1 MVTLESS
8 LEVAWIEL
16 ANCLRSITPEVPE
29 KIQDNLAHL
38 ELEAAPVNRLSGL
51 QSPSPIDGKLGTMA
65 PVFQSRKSS
74 LSNYSAS
81 NEQGHAQGKNIQA
94 SSHTHGQAN
103 QYTESIDQPTFSPF
117 PPLRNRPANVPP
129 SDEEKEGIL
138 ESARTPVL
146 TSDDP
151 EMQLSWA
158 QDTLAWV
165 EIASQNEARISENQA
180 ARNQTPHIEH
190 QLRVDA
196 VNVVSFLADQNH
208 PKATFMKGM
217 WLEFGKFGV
226 RLDKQEA
233 FRCFQRA
240 AQRGYARAEYR
251 MGMQFEQYN
260 EPDKAIKHYLLGVQA
275 GDSASNYRL
284 GMMTLLGQHGQ
295 PLDYE
300 KGIKLVSYSAQTADE
315 NAPQGAYVYGML
327 LAHEL
332 PQISLP
338 EHILPLNIS
347 AARFNIEH
355 AAYLGFAK
363 AQTKMGAAYELCQLG
378 CDFDP
383 ALSLHYNALAAKQ
396 GEPEADMAISKWFLC
411 GYEGTFEKNE
421 ELAFTYAQRSAQ
433 SGLATAEFALG
444 YFYEIGIYV
453 PVDIKQSRSWYEK
466 AADHG
471 NKDAVARI
479 EGISRSKTLSRKD
492 HDQVAVAKI
501 QSQYGSHRGKRPER
515 FKNPSTPM
523 PTISDGPI
531 GMPEPSVP
539 KPRPGQS
546 QAYAYRAS
554 NPPARPVS
562 AAPYPIDDGRGRPLS
577 RPPNGSPYA
586 GPVPGSAP
594 IRPPSAA
601 QSEASFGDNNFR
613 GSGYPTFHPSRP
625 NSGVE
630 NTPTGRGRGSPL
642 QGPDSTQ
649 GGRGRGA
656 PAYGQPLAPGPQGQR
671 QSAPGYSSPRIQGS
685 PALNPSRPQSAQP
698 PTIDIGFSAPQ
709 DPSGADRKRRQQRI
723 DAANMGQQGNM
734 LPPPNGPHPGNVP
747 RPSTYEVP
755 DRHQTRLSSLP
766 HPQTMP
772 IRTESPSRRPLTSG
786 GRPGVSLQ
794 DPPSRPESAA
804 TSSNLPPP
812 KMPNPNQPSAT
823 PPPSGPIAK
832 PPGKG
837 PKTFHEMGIPVTKQ
851 DNDCVRTPEPDD
863 FLKYTDYRSGCHV
876 RL

>member
-1 MVTLESS
+1 MPAS
-8 LEVAWIEL
+8 
-16 ANCLRSITPEVPE
+16 
-29 KIQDNLAHL
+29 
-38 ELEAAPVNRLSGL
+38 
-51 QSPSPIDGKLGTMA
+51 
-65 PVFQSRKSS
+65 FQSRNS
-74 LSNYSAS
+74 SNYSVAS
-81 NEQGHAQGKNIQA
+81 EPVQGQGYQLPSQA
-94 SSHTHGQAN
+94 SEQRN
-103 QYTESIDQPTFSPF
+103 QYIDIIDQPTFSPF
-117 PPLRNRPANVPP
+117 PPLRKRPASVPP

-138 ESARTPVL
+138 ESARRPVL

-165 EIASQNEARISENQA
+165 EIASQNEAKMSENQA
-180 ARNQTPHIEH
+180 ARTQTPHIEH

-196 VNVVSFLADQNH
+196 VSVVSFLADQHH

-217 WLEFGKFGV
+217 WLEFGKFGF

-251 MGMQFEQYN
+251 IGMQFEQYN
-260 EPDKAIKHYLLGVQA
+260 EPDKAIKHYTLGVEA

-338 EHILPLNIS
+338 EQLLPLNIS

-411 GYEGTFEKNE
+411 GYEGKFEKNE
-421 ELAFTYAQRSAQ
+421 KLAFTYAQRAAR

-444 YFYEIGIYV
+444 YFYEIGIHV
-453 PVDIKQSRSWYEK
+453 PVDIKQSRLWYER

-492 HDQVAVAKI
+492 HDQIAVAKI

-515 FKNPSTPM
+515 FKNPSAPM
-523 PTISDGPI
+523 PTISDDPI
-531 GMPEPSVP
+531 DMPEPSVP
-539 KPRPGQS
+539 KPRPGHN

-554 NPPARPVS
+554 NPAVRPTS
-562 AAPYPIDDGRGRPLS
+562 AAPYPLDDGRGRPS
-577 RPPNGSPYA
+577 PRPPNGSSYA
-586 GPVPGSAP
+586 SPAPSGNMP
-594 IRPPSAA
+594 IRPPSTA

-613 GSGYPTFHPSRP
+613 GSGYPTFQSSRP
-625 NSGVE
+625 KPGVE
-630 NTPTGRGRGSPL
+630 NVAAGRGRAAPTY
-642 QGPDSTQ
+642 GPDSTPA
-649 GGRGRGA
+649 GRGRGA
-656 PAYGQPLAPGPQGQR
+656 PSYGQPNVPGLQGQR
-671 QSAPGYSSPRIQGS
+671 QSAPGYTSPRMQGS
-685 PALNPSRPQSAQP
+685 PALNASRPQSAQP
-698 PTIDIGFSAPQ
+698 PAIDIGFSAPQ
-709 DPSGADRKRRQQRI
+709 DPSGADRRRRQQRI
-723 DAANMGQQGNM
+723 DGANMAQQGGI
-734 LPPPNGPHPGNVP
+734 PPPGNGPHPGTLP
-747 RPSTYEVP
+747 RLSSYDGP
-755 DRHQTRLSSLP
+755 DRNQGRLSSLP

-772 IRTESPSRRPLTSG
+772 IRTASPSPRPVTSG

-794 DPPSRPESAA
+794 DPPPRPDSAA
-804 TSSNLPPP
+804 TLPNLPPP
-812 KMPNPNQPSAT
+812 KMPNPDRPSAT
-823 PPPSGPIAK
+823 PPPSGSVAR

-837 PKTFHEMGIPVTKQ
+837 PKTFQEMGVLATKQ
-851 DNDCVRTPEPDD
+851 EGDCVSIPERAGLVIHTDSKIGCYVILYARWPEYKQLRRTKIPYLVYSSI
-863 FLKYTDYRSGCHV
+863 FGLAA
-876 RL
+876 RLHIKKDQVALAFG

>member
-1 MVTLESS
+1 M
-8 LEVAWIEL
+8 
-16 ANCLRSITPEVPE
+16 RSITPEVPE
-29 KIQDNLAHL
+29 KIQDNIAHL

-51 QSPSPIDGKLGTMA
+51 QSPSPVDGRLGVA
-65 PVFQSRKSS
+65 AASFPSRNS
-74 LSNYSAS
+74 SNYSVS
-81 NEQGHAQGKNIQA
+81 SEPVQGQ
-94 SSHTHGQAN
+94 SSDNRRPSQVHSQAN
-103 QYTESIDQPTFSPF
+103 YYGDVTDQPTFSPF
-117 PPLRNRPANVPP
+117 PPLRKRPANVPP

-158 QDTLAWV
+158 SDTLAWV
-165 EIASQNEARISENQA
+165 EIASQNDARISENQA
-180 ARNQTPHIEH
+180 ARSQTPHIEH

-196 VNVVSFLADQNH
+196 VSVVSFLAEQNH

-217 WLEFGKFGV
+217 WLEFGKFGF

-260 EPDKAIKHYLLGVQA
+260 EPDKAINHYTLGVQA

-295 PLDYE
+295 RQDYE
-300 KGIKLVSYSAQTADE
+300 KGLKLVSFSAQTADE

-332 PQISLP
+332 PQITLP
-338 EHILPLNIS
+338 EQLLPLNIS

-378 CDFDP
+378 CDFEP
-383 ALSLHYNALAAKQ
+383 TLSLHYNALAAKQ

-411 GYEGTFEKNE
+411 GYDGTFEKNE
-421 ELAFTYAQRSAQ
+421 RLAFTYAQRAAQ

-453 PVDIKQSRSWYEK
+453 PVDIKQSRFWYEK

-479 EGISRSKTLSRKD
+479 DGISRSKTLSRKD

-515 FKNPSTPM
+515 FKNPPATM
-523 PTISDGPI
+523 PTISDDPI
-531 GMPEPSVP
+531 DMPEPNVSKS
-539 KPRPGQS
+539 KPQQS
-546 QAYAYRAS
+546 QAYPYGAS
-554 NPPARPVS
+554 TTAPMPNS
-562 AAPYPIDDGRGRPLS
+562 AAPYPLDDGRGWPS
-577 RPPNGSPYA
+577 PRPPNGSVHANPTVVSHQPTRS
-586 GPVPGSAP
+586 PVT
-594 IRPPSAA
+594 A

-613 GSGYPTFHPSRP
+613 GSGYPTFQSSRP
-625 NSGVE
+625 NPAVE
-630 NTPTGRGRGSPL
+630 NLAGGRTAGAPMHRPDGALAGRGRGSP
-642 QGPDSTQ
+642 
-649 GGRGRGA
+649 
-656 PAYGQPLAPGPQGQR
+656 AYGQSGAPGPYGQR
-671 QSAPGYSSPRIQGS
+671 QSAPGYTSPKLQGS

-698 PTIDIGFSAPQ
+698 PAIDIGFSAPQ
-709 DPSGADRKRRQQRI
+709 DLSGADRRRRQQRI
-723 DAANMGQQGNM
+723 DSANMAQPGNM
-734 LPPPNGPHPGNVP
+734 TPPTNSPHNGALPSLSSYNGP
-747 RPSTYEVP
+747 
-755 DRHQTRLSSLP
+755 DRNQGRLSSLP

-772 IRTESPSRRPLTSG
+772 IRAASPARRPLTSG
-786 GRPGVSLQ
+786 GGRPGVSLH
-794 DPPSRPESAA
+794 DPPSRPSSAA
-804 TSSNLPPP
+804 TLPNLPPP
-812 KMPNPNQPSAT
+812 KMANPDRPSAT
-823 PPPSGPIAK
+823 PPPFGPAAR

-837 PKTFHEMGIPVTKQ
+837 PKTFQEMGVPAAKQ
-851 DNDCVRTPEPDD
+851 ESDCVSTFRLHDAMKHTDRTVGCYVNMNA
-863 FLKYTDYRSGCHV
+863 FGSGH
-876 RL
+876 

>member
-1 MVTLESS
+1 LG
-8 LEVAWIEL
+8 
-16 ANCLRSITPEVPE
+16 SITPEVPE
-29 KIQDNLAHL
+29 KIQDNIAHL

-51 QSPSPIDGKLGTMA
+51 QSPSPIDGKLGVLPA
-65 PVFQSRKSS
+65 SFQSRNS
-74 LSNYSAS
+74 SNYSVLS
-81 NEQGHAQGKNIQA
+81 VTVQGQGHQIPFQA
-94 SSHTHGQAN
+94 FDQKI
-103 QYTESIDQPTFSPF
+103 QYTDVLDQPTFSPF
-117 PPLRNRPANVPP
+117 PPLRKRPANVPP

-138 ESARTPVL
+138 ESARRPVL

-165 EIASQNEARISENQA
+165 EIASQNEAKISENQA
-180 ARNQTPHIEH
+180 ARAQTPHIEY
-190 QLRVDA
+190 QLRIDA
-196 VNVVSFLADQNH
+196 VSVVSFLADQHH

-217 WLEFGKFGV
+217 WLEFGKFGF

-251 MGMQFEQYN
+251 MGMQFEQYS
-260 EPDKAIKHYLLGVQA
+260 EPDKAIKHYRLGVDA

-295 PLDYE
+295 PLDYN

-338 EHILPLNIS
+338 EQLLPLNIS

-383 ALSLHYNALAAKQ
+383 VLSLHYNALAAKQ

-411 GYEGTFEKNE
+411 GFEGKFEKNE
-421 ELAFTYAQRSAQ
+421 KLAFTYAQRAAQ

-444 YFYEIGIYV
+444 YFFEIGIFV
-453 PVDIKQSRSWYEK
+453 PVDIKQSRTWYER

-492 HDQVAVAKI
+492 HDQIAVAKI
-501 QSQYGSHRGKRPER
+501 KSQYGSHRGKRPER
-515 FKNPSTPM
+515 FKNAPAPM
-523 PTISDGPI
+523 PTISDDPI
-531 GMPEPSVP
+531 DMPEPIVP
-539 KPRPGQS
+539 KSRPTKN
-546 QAYAYRAS
+546 QAYAYTTSDPA
-554 NPPARPVS
+554 ARPVS
-562 AAPYPIDDGRGRPLS
+562 AAPYPLDDGRGRPS
-577 RPPNGSPYA
+577 PRPPNGSSYA
-586 GPVPGSAP
+586 NPAPSGNMP
-594 IRPPSAA
+594 IRPPSTA
-601 QSEASFGDNNFR
+601 QSDVSFGDNNFR
-613 GSGYPTFHPSRP
+613 GSGYPTFQATRP
-625 NSGVE
+625 KPGVE
-630 NTPTGRGRGSPL
+630 NIAAVRGGGTPTYGHDTIPA
-642 QGPDSTQ
+642 
-649 GGRGRGA
+649 GRGRGA
-656 PAYGQPLAPGPQGQR
+656 PSYGQPNAPGIQGQR
-671 QSAPGYSSPRIQGS
+671 QSAPGYTSPRMQGS
-685 PALNPSRPQSAQP
+685 PALSASRPQSAQP
-698 PTIDIGFSAPQ
+698 PAIDIGFSAPQ
-709 DPSGADRKRRQQRI
+709 DPSGADRRRRQQRI
-723 DAANMGQQGNM
+723 DDANMARQGSI
-734 LPPPNGPHPGNVP
+734 PPLGNGPHPGAPP
-747 RPSTYEVP
+747 RLSSYEGP
-755 DRHQTRLSSLP
+755 DRNQGRLSSLP

-772 IRTESPSRRPLTSG
+772 IRTASPLRRPVTSG

-794 DPPSRPESAA
+794 DLPSRPDSAA
-804 TSSNLPPP
+804 TLPNLPPP
-812 KMPNPNQPSAT
+812 KMPNPDRTSAT
-823 PPPSGPIAK
+823 PPPSGPLAR

-837 PKTFHEMGIPVTKQ
+837 PKTFQEMGVLTTKQ
-851 DNDCVRTPEPDD
+851 DSDCVSI
-863 FLKYTDYRSGCHV
+863 LKSASLMINTDCILGDYV
-876 RL
+876 NL